1 MRRSHLLA
9 LVLLCLPATGCGT
22 GGAATPASSGPG
34 PAAGMTVKQRFA
46 AGRPAVETYLRALAL
61 HRPADAQPVVQAAG
75 AYADQRT
82 LSDLQTWFGT
92 LPIGALTMTA
102 HAVRVPEAGAVAV
115 RVSMRARFG
124 PPPLSTWI
132 PLGDRVMLVRYADGG
147 WRVSADI
154 SDRHGVH
161 VGQSGLRLFHVP
173 TVLTGKHATVIYEA
187 VSAANAAS
195 QILSDADE
203 VVPGLTDLYGHDR
216 AARHPIVFVVD
227 SRRQGE
233 KLSGVKIFRKEVPQG
248 FVIHGVAYIEWPAW
262 ESGNVLEQDGTIA
275 HELTH
280 VASMAYLARAPHS
293 LLEGLAMFEEDRY
306 LHTLGDPAGRD
317 RSPLPC
323 RRLPQRRRVDTR
335 ATDWGLR
342 SAGSV
347 NLCYEDGQAMSAVI
361 YERHGGCRRHRP
373 AGTRVHGHARLA
385 PRPALQRG
393 AGARGLP
400 ARAGRL
406 VRPGGVRA
414 HAYAAAHAPDA
425 AEFCSGALSRGA
437 AAG

>member
-280 VASMAYLARAPHS
+280 VASMAYLGRAPHS

-306 LHTLGDPAGRD
+306 LHTLGVHIPLAGIDHLYRAGGFP
-317 RSPLPC
+317 SAA
-323 RRLPQRRRVDTR
+323 VWGTR

-361 YERHGGCRRHRP
+361 YERHGGA
-373 AGTRVHGHARLA
+373 AGIGRLA
-385 PRPALQRG
+385 RAFTAMHASHHGLLYSETQVREAFQRG
-393 AGARGLP
+393 L
-400 ARAGRL
+400 
-406 VRPGGVRA
+406 GVSFDQVVSEA
-414 HAYAAAHAPDA
+414 HAYAAAHA
-425 AEFCSGALSRGA
+425 R
-437 AAG
+437 